1 MFPFIKMAS
10 SWQGYHT
17 TVMDPFAS
25 MRSPQLLSP
34 AQRQKRLERTWNLWF
49 EWGEDITC
57 SSASCFS
64 STDEFVKP
72 HIASGGGKVI
82 SAELFCAC
90 FRRLEG
96 LNFAHL
102 IRMFLHMEPSRASNS
117 YRPIAL
123 IWKDPPKVL
132 TEENNEQQQTKVA
145 DFMHMCVHVCP

>member
-1 MFPFIKMAS
+1 MTRLSHHRNGPICINAEPSITLS
-10 SWQGYHT
+10 S
-17 TVMDPFAS
+17 A
-25 MRSPQLLSP
+25 R
-34 AQRQKRLERTWNLWF
+34 RQKRLEWTRNLWF
-49 EWGEDITC
+49 EWGYDVTS

-72 HIASGGGKVI
+72 HKASGGGKVI

-90 FRRLEG
+90 FQSLEG
-96 LNFAHL
+96 LNFTRL
-102 IRMFLHMEPSRASNS
+102 IRMFLHMEPSRASHS

-132 TEENNEQQQTKVA
+132 TEEKNNHHRTKVA